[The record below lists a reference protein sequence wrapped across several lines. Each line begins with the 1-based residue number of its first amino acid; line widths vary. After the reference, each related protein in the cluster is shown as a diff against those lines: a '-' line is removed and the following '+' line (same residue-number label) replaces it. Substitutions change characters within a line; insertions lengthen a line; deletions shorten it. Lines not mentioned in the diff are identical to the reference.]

1 MDQYEEVIIDGNQVK
16 NKEKR
21 NRNKFSKKIS
31 KAMPLLALTAFLI
44 LGFCKNA
51 WHPGWV
57 VFLSIPLTEVVL
69 SVFKKEGKAKYVSIA
84 FIVSIIAYAALGFCL
99 DAWHPGWLVFFLV
112 PIVSIFAE

>member
-1 MDQYEEVIIDGNQVK
+1 MDQYEEVIIDGNHVK
-16 NKEKR
+16 SKEKR
-21 NRNKFSKKIS
+21 KRNKLSKKIS

-84 FIVSIIAYAALGFCL
+84 FIVSVIVYIALGFCL
-99 DAWHPGWLVFFLV
+99 NAWHPGWLVFFLV
-112 PIVSIFAE
+112 PIISIFAE

>member
-1 MDQYEEVIIDGNQVK
+1 MSNHEEVIMDGNQVK
-16 NKEKR
+16 NNK
-21 NRNKFSKKIS
+21 NRNKFSKKVS

-44 LGFCKNA
+44 LGFFKNA

-84 FIVSIIAYAALGFCL
+84 FIISVIAYAVLGFCL
-99 DAWHPGWLVFFLV
+99 NAWHPGWLVFFLV